1 MLILLQYIPRQSNI
15 HVTKLYVRIQAA
27 FFTYPMIN
35 LKLLLEEPDKIRKA
49 LAKKHFKGNVD
60 QLLELDEK
68 RRKIMHEVETLKA
81 EQNKIAK
88 EIPVAKDKSPLLE
101 KSKELKEQ
109 LKILEPKLQEMAL
122 QLDSLALTL
131 PNPPLDSVP
140 EGRDDTENK
149 PIKTVGTKPTFDFEP
164 LDHVALGKKHSLIDI
179 ETASE
184 MSGARFYY
192 LKNEAVLLEF
202 ALIQFV
208 MQKLV
213 NKGFTPVIPPILV
226 KEKAMVATGFFP
238 ADRNE
243 IYQVNPK
250 TTENP
255 ENDDLYLVG
264 TSEVP
269 LCMLHAGQILD
280 IEKLPLRY
288 VGFSSC
294 FRREAGSY
302 GKDTHGILR
311 VHQFDKIEMFSFC
324 HPSKSEEEHEMI
336 RGIEEE
342 IMTELGF
349 HYQVLNICGGD
360 LGAPAAKKYDI
371 EAWIPTQG
379 KFRELTS
386 CSNCTDF
393 QARRAQIRFKDG
405 KEKQLVHTLNGTAVA
420 MARTL
425 VAIIEN
431 YQQKDGTIVIP
442 EVLRPFIFGK
452 AKIG

>member
-1 MLILLQYIPRQSNI
+1 MLPCSCFID
-15 HVTKLYVRIQAA
+15 
-27 FFTYPMIN
+27 FTFMIN
-35 LKLLLEEPDKIRKA
+35 LKLLLEQPEKIKKA
-49 LAKKHFKGNVD
+49 LAKKNFKGD
-60 QLLELDEK
+60 LDEILEIDKK
-68 RRKIMHEVETLKA
+68 RKKTLQEAETFKA
-81 EQNKIAK
+81 EQNRIAK
-88 EIPVAKDKSPLLE
+88 EIPKASAEEKAKLLE
-101 KSKELKEQ
+101 SSKNLKE
-109 LKILEPKLQEMAL
+109 KIKTLEPKLQEIETEL
-122 QLDSLALTL
+122 QKLALTI

-140 EGRDDTENK
+140 EGKDDSENK
-149 PIKTVGTKPTFDFEP
+149 PIKTVGTKPIFDFTP
-164 LDHVALGKKHSLIDI
+164 LDHIALGKNLDLIDT

-202 ALIQFV
+202 ALVQFV

-213 NKGFTPVIPPILV
+213 SKGFTPIIPPVLV

-243 IYQVNPK
+243 IYHVNPK
-250 TTENP
+250 SEQQP

-264 TSEVP
+264 TAEVP
-269 LCMLHAGQILD
+269 LCMLHADKIVD

-302 GKDTHGILR
+302 GKDTHGIIR

-324 HPSKSEEEHEMI
+324 HPDKSEEEHELI
-336 RGIEEE
+336 RSIEEE

-360 LGAPAAKKYDI
+360 LGAPAAKKYDLEI
-371 EAWIPTQG
+371 WIPTQE

-393 QARRAQIRFKDG
+393 QARRANIRFKDG
-405 KEKQLVHTLNGTAVA
+405 KENKLVHTLNGTATA

-425 VAIIEN
+425 VAIMEN
-431 YQQKDGTIVIP
+431 YQQKDGSIAVPKVLQPFMGGKTIIS
-442 EVLRPFIFGK
+442 R
-452 AKIG
+452 